1 MLTEPKLKAAKPK
14 DKEYKLFDG
23 GGLYLLIRPTGKK
36 YWKYKYRFHGKEKK
50 LSIGVFPEIG
60 LKQARQAH
68 DQAKQLLTQNID
80 PSLYKQRDEV
90 YCSSKINS

>member
-36 YWKYKYRFHGKEKK
+36 YWKYKYRLHGKEKK

-68 DQAKQLLTQNID
+68 DQAKQLLTQNIA